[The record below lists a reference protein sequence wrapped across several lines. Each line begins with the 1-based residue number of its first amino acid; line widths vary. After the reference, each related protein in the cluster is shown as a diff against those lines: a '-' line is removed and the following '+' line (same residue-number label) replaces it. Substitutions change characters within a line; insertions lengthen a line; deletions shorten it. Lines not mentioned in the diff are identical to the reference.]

1 MVRMKKIGFAMTGVT
16 IMTMFVALAPVAK
29 VQGTAGILGG
39 WMRGEYDLAATR
51 YYPYASKYHIPDK
64 PFELLWTSPHEGKN
78 LNVLTGD
85 VNGDGKLEV
94 VKVSGDNLRV
104 ISGDGTVLWTE
115 TIPGIDSYYGTGC
128 LRLTMLEDVTGDG
141 VPEIFVSRKVTTHT
155 TQHIYVY
162 DGNQNRIK
170 TLSGTVGADGS
181 MWAAAV
187 FDVDKD
193 GDKEIY
199 CGMGTNYAGN
209 PRGACL
215 FDYNTGVRLWY
226 YAAGNGIGAS
236 IADLN
241 NDGTMEITNGWWH
254 TVHNG
259 AYGYGKGSNT
269 YTSDSSIYV
278 VVINENG
285 DEILTKEFPGEPYEH
300 HGSAYVKIVDL
311 DRDGIKEIIIF
322 HQHWPALY
330 PGYPEIFLW
339 DSDGNCIKSY
349 QGPYNTAGYSAAA
362 IADINKDGKDEVLV
376 RDTEGNLLV
385 LDYNLNVIDSAT
397 GYVPQFVNDI
407 NGDGELEIIVNV
419 AGTGELAVLDN
430 NLEELWRLPFSGAAM
445 VSDVT
450 GDGVNDIIFTN
461 ADGLYVFSLPSIEA
475 TVDVDPDTL
484 NLKSNGEWI
493 SAYIELPS
501 GYDVGNI
508 DVGSIVL
515 TVDGAD
521 FYVDPAAP
529 TAIGDY
535 DLDGISDLM
544 VKFNRVAIRDHL
556 IDVDLESEDGSFY
569 DVNFYITGTVDTTT
583 FLGTDTVK
591 VRTP

>member
-1 MVRMKKIGFAMTGVT
+1 MMLILLVASAFTL
-16 IMTMFVALAPVAK
+16 ALAQAGETL
-29 VQGTAGILGG
+29 GTLGG
-39 WMRGEYDLAATR
+39 WMRGGYDMARTN
-51 YYPYASKYHIPDK
+51 YYPFPSKYHIPDK
-64 PFELLWTSPHEGKN
+64 PFEVLWTSPHEGKN
-78 LNVLTGD
+78 LAALTGD

-104 ISGDGTVLWTE
+104 ISGDGIVLWTE
-115 TIPGIDSYYGTGC
+115 TIPGQDEPYGEGR
-128 LRLTMLEDVTGDG
+128 LRLNMLEDVTGDG
-141 VPEIFVSRKVTTHT
+141 IPEIFVSRKTSYY

-170 TLSGTVGADGS
+170 TLSRTVGSDGS
-181 MWAAAV
+181 MVAAAV
-187 FDVDKD
+187 FDVDND
-193 GDKEIY
+193 GDKEVFCSI
-199 CGMGTNYAGN
+199 GSNFVGN

-215 FDYNTGVRLWY
+215 FDYDTGAHLWY
-226 YAAGNGIGAS
+226 YAAGNAIGYC

-241 NDGTMEITNGWWH
+241 NDGILEITGSTWH

-269 YTSDSSIYV
+269 YTSDNSIYV

-285 DEILTKEFPGEPYEH
+285 DEILTKQL
-300 HGSAYVKIVDL
+300 HGVHNHGTAWGKIVDL
-311 DRDGIKEIIIF
+311 DRDGTKEIIIF

-330 PGYPEIFLW
+330 PGYAEIFLW
-339 DSDGNCIKSY
+339 DSNGNCIKSY
-349 QGPYNTAGYSAAA
+349 LGPHNGNWGGPV

-376 RDTEGNLLV
+376 RDTVGNLLV
-385 LDYNLNVIDSAT
+385 LDYNLTVIDSAT
-397 GYVPQFVNDI
+397 GYSPQLVNDI
-407 NGDGELEIIVNV
+407 NGDGELEIIANV
-419 AGTGELAVLDN
+419 VGTGQLAVLDH
-430 NLEELWRLPFSGAAM
+430 NLDELWRLSFGGSAK

-450 GDGVNDIIFTN
+450 GDGVNDIIMTRG
-461 ADGLYVFSLPSIEA
+461 DGLYVLSFPGIDA

-493 SAYIELPS
+493 SAYIELPT
-501 GYDVGNI
+501 GFDVANI
-508 DVGSIVL
+508 DVSSIVL

-535 DLDGISDLM
+535 DLDGVSDLM
-544 VKFNRVAIRDHL
+544 VKFSRAAIRDYL
-556 IDVDLESEDGSFY
+556 TEPDLEIADGPFY
-569 DVNFYITGTVDTTT
+569 SVGFYITGSVDTIT

-591 VRTP
+591 VRMP

>member
-1 MVRMKKIGFAMTGVT
+1 MIKMKKKTLLFVMTAMTVIT
-16 IMTMFVALAPVAK
+16 VFAARALLK
-29 VQGTAGILGG
+29 VQGTTGIQGG
-39 WMRGEYDLAATR
+39 WMRGEYDMARTR
-51 YYPYASKYHIPDK
+51 YYPYPSKYHIPDK

-78 LNVLTGD
+78 LHVFTGD

-115 TIPGIDSYYGTGC
+115 TILGQDEPYGVGR
-128 LRLTMLEDVTGDG
+128 LRLNLLEDVTGDG
-141 VPEIFVSRKVTTHT
+141 VPEIFVSRKVSY
-155 TQHIYVY
+155 TQQNIYVY

-170 TLSGTVGADGS
+170 TLSGTVSSDGL
-181 MWAAAV
+181 MFAVAV

-193 GDKEIY
+193 GDKEIF
-199 CGMGTNYAGN
+199 CAINSNYDAN

-215 FDYNTGVRLWY
+215 FDYNTGVQLWLY
-226 YAAGNGIGAS
+226 RAGNAIGAS

-241 NDGTMEITNGWWH
+241 NDGILEITNGWWH

-259 AYGYGKGSNT
+259 AWGRGKGSNT

-300 HGSAYVKIVDL
+300 HGSAYAKTVDL
-311 DRDGIKEIIIF
+311 DRDGTKEIIIF
-322 HQHWPALY
+322 HQHWPVLY
-330 PGYPEIFLW
+330 PGYPEIFLL
-339 DSDGNCIKSY
+339 DSNGNCIKSY
-349 QGPYNTAGYSAAA
+349 QGPYNTAGYSASA

-376 RDTEGNLLV
+376 KDTEGNLLV

-397 GYVPQFVNDI
+397 GYVPRFANDI
-407 NGDGELEIIVNV
+407 NGDGELEIICGVV
-419 AGTGELAVLDN
+419 GTGELAVLDN
-430 NLEELWRLPFSGAAM
+430 NLDELWRLSFGGGAI

-450 GDGVNDIIFTN
+450 GDGVNDLIITRG
-461 ADGLYVFSLPSIEA
+461 DGLYVFSFPGIEA

-493 SAYIELPS
+493 STYIELLA
-501 GYDVGNI
+501 GYDVANI
-508 DVGSIVL
+508 DVSSIVL
-515 TVDGAD
+515 TVDGVD

-535 DLDGISDLM
+535 DLDGVSDLM
-544 VKFNRVAIRDHL
+544 VKFNRNAIRDHL
-556 IDVDLESEDGSFY
+556 IGVDVDNEDGRFY
-569 DVNFYITGTVDTTT
+569 NIDFYITGNVDTIT
-583 FLGTDTVK
+583 FLGTDTIR
-591 VRTP
+591 VRVP